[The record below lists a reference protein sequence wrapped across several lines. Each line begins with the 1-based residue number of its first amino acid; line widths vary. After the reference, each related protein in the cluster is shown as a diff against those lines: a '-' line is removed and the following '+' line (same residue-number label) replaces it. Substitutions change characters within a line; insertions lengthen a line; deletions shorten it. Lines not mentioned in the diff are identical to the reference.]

1 MSEPILWVLVGLSG
15 SGKSSYATELAQV
28 RPNTDIISTD
38 RIREE
43 LTGDYTN
50 QEHNEEVFKIFHN
63 RIRYSLEH
71 KRDVIADATNLTMKS
86 RRAILQKVNGLNIVK
101 VCLLLTKPFQIC
113 KIDNL
118 KREHPVSGD
127 VLKKQI
133 SRFQIPFIEEG
144 FDEIN
149 IIQHSWEKYKID
161 MSDLLLLACDFK
173 QKTPYRTM
181 TLERHCMYTGDL
193 FDDRNIE
200 NQFLFS
206 DDIISFC
213 NGAFLHDIGK
223 IVTQTFDE
231 HGIAHYYNHAE
242 IGSYMVLSLMRKP
255 TKWNDK
261 DLLNCCFLI
270 NYHMMP
276 FNWDTDKAKQK
287 WKKRFGLYKYNILA
301 HFHVCD
307 KER

>member
-15 SGKSSYATELAQV
+15 SGKSSYTTELAQV

-113 KIDNL
+113 KIDSL
-118 KREHPVSGD
+118 KREHPVSED

-149 IIQHSWEKYKID
+149 IIQHSWGKYKID

-213 NGAFLHDIGK
+213 NGAFF
-223 IVTQTFDE
+223 T
-231 HGIAHYYNHAE
+231 
-242 IGSYMVLSLMRKP
+242 
-255 TKWNDK
+255 
-261 DLLNCCFLI
+261 
-270 NYHMMP
+270 
-276 FNWDTDKAKQK
+276 
-287 WKKRFGLYKYNILA
+287 
-301 HFHVCD
+301 
-307 KER
+307 